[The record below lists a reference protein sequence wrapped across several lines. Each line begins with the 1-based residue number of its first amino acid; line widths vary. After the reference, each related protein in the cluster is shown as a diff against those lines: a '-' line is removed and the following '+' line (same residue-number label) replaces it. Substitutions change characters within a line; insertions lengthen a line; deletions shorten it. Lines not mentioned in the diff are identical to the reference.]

1 MELSNYHDD
10 MLFACPK
17 QGDNFAINNA
27 LAYAIT
33 NSKGCVGAGHS
44 SHRAEAFVYDKIWC
58 SLE

>member
-1 MELSNYHDD
+1 
-10 MLFACPK
+10 MLFACAK

-33 NSKGCVGAGHS
+33 DLKGCVGAGHS
-44 SHRAEAFVYDKIWC
+44 NHKAEAFVYDEIWY